1 MMTRRQLF
9 TVFFFAVLLFLLA
22 QLYNVFAGFL
32 APIAWAIILAL
43 LFQPLYLLTLR
54 LTGDRRGLAA
64 AILTFL
70 IVLVVA
76 IPATLLSGLLAR
88 EGAAFLARTS
98 HLLETGGL
106 TSFIDAIRASI
117 IGQLFER
124 ALPHFEDLEIDLNRV
139 AAGLVNSAGSLLVA
153 NLGGMAKNLAVLTL
167 DLFVVLFTVF
177 FLLRD
182 GDRMYASLL
191 ALIPMEQSH
200 KEAVLAR
207 LQDMLSAVVRGMALT
222 AVVQAVVTGIGLV
235 LVGLPFAAFLGV
247 LAGFLSLLPFGPP
260 IVWMACAIYLFVQG
274 SLAKAIFLTIYGLVV
289 IGTIDSFIR
298 PILIGGRARI
308 PTVMLFFGIIGGLEA
323 YGFLGIFLG
332 PVLIA
337 TLAAFVQIYRDEYFL
352 KEG

>member
-1 MMTRRQLF
+1 MTRTQLF
-9 TVFFFAVLLFLLA
+9 TVFFFAALLFLLA

-43 LFQPLYLLTLR
+43 LFQPIYLLTLR
-54 LTGDRRGLAA
+54 LTGERRGLSA
-64 AILTFL
+64 AILTAL

-88 EGAAFLARTS
+88 EGATLLGRTS
-98 HLLETGGL
+98 RMLESGGL
-106 TSFIDAIRASI
+106 TSFVDAVRASFV
-117 IGQLFER
+117 GQFFER
-124 ALPHFEDLEIDLNRV
+124 ALPHFEDLEIDLNSV
-139 AAGLVNSAGSLLVA
+139 AASLVNGAGSLLVA
-153 NLGGMAKNLAVLTL
+153 NLGGMAKNLAVLAL

-177 FLLRD
+177 FLFRD
-182 GDRMYASLL
+182 GDRMYESLL
-191 ALIPMEQSH
+191 GLIPMEQSH
-200 KEAVLAR
+200 KEAVLSR

-222 AVVQAVVTGIGLV
+222 AVVQAVVTGIGVL

-260 IVWMACAIYLFVQG
+260 IVWMACALYLFVQG
-274 SLAKAIFLTIYGLVV
+274 SVARGIFLTVYGLLVV
-289 IGTIDSFIR
+289 GTVDNLIR

-352 KEG
+352 NEE